1 VVVLGDFGRSPRM
14 QYHAL
19 SLAKQARLDV
29 DVVAYA
35 GSTPRSEILREP
47 RIHLHLISPPPAW
60 LARYLPR
67 VLALAT
73 RVLLQLFQLAALT
86 LARLPRPDY
95 VLLQTPPCAPAFT
108 ACRLV
113 SLLRGAA
120 TRLRDRA
127 FVRDRALV
135 ADPDAADLRP
145 LPSSRK
151 NQQRRRTTPLL
162 ASVLAVKIKRKHGAK
177 KADEDGFYDAETPEE
192 RAQRKA
198 DALARVAGIEA
209 LLKEQSA
216 ALEASRAKADA
227 SVAQLT
233 AALSEKCVVE
243 RMLDEM
249 ERKKEAAELEKEEMR
264 SECDALLDKVTVLTD
279 ARQADHVAHA
289 VVVRRWRDELVAY
302 QEKTPKAF
310 LAEIVALVGDMDN
323 EVEIELADAEVMA
336 KRADGGVRRAKG
348 EELVLCDE
356 WTHNPN
362 LAMARPD
369 RLARL
374 AAKARAPLALADAA
388 RILGAEPDAAAAGA
402 GEMKMSTPTMVAKRR
417 TALGEINKANDRA
430 APLPEAPAFEKA
442 KSPAVVAKT
451 AEASAATLLSE
462 PSPRTAL
469 RAEMAAARLEM
480 AALKSESKAAGLLD
494 ANALAGAGPASPGV
508 KPLGSRNAGHG
519 FKKASVNLGSFGF
532 NKRSAP
538 AGVKP
543 SRAAAAVAFAANGG
557 FDDFGAENV
566 APAGGRS
573 IVVSPR

>member
-1 VVVLGDFGRSPRM
+1 MAHVFVIGAAAGAMGSIVGASPARAARARRFRHERLFPRPPPRPPRCDRARARGTPPHPVSAS
-14 QYHAL
+14 HAL
-19 SLAKQARLDV
+19 SR
-29 DVVAYA
+29 
-35 GSTPRSEILREP
+35 
-47 RIHLHLISPPPAW
+47 
-60 LARYLPR
+60 
-67 VLALAT
+67 
-73 RVLLQLFQLAALT
+73 
-86 LARLPRPDY
+86 
-95 VLLQTPPCAPAFT
+95 
-108 ACRLV
+108 V
-113 SLLRGAA
+113 SLLRGDA

-145 LPSSRK
+145 PPSSRK

-417 TALGEINKANDRA
+417 TALGEIKANDRA

-451 AEASAATLLSE
+451 AEASAATFLSE

-480 AALKSESKAAGLLD
+480 EALKSESKATGLLD

>member
-1 VVVLGDFGRSPRM
+1 
-14 QYHAL
+14 
-19 SLAKQARLDV
+19 
-29 DVVAYA
+29 
-35 GSTPRSEILREP
+35 
-47 RIHLHLISPPPAW
+47 
-60 LARYLPR
+60 
-67 VLALAT
+67 
-73 RVLLQLFQLAALT
+73 
-86 LARLPRPDY
+86 
-95 VLLQTPPCAPAFT
+95 
-108 ACRLV
+108 
-113 SLLRGAA
+113 
-120 TRLRDRA
+120 
-127 FVRDRALV
+127 
-135 ADPDAADLRP
+135 
-145 LPSSRK
+145 
-151 NQQRRRTTPLL
+151 
-162 ASVLAVKIKRKHGAK
+162 
-177 KADEDGFYDAETPEE
+177 
-192 RAQRKA
+192 
-198 DALARVAGIEA
+198 
-209 LLKEQSA
+209 
-216 ALEASRAKADA
+216 
-227 SVAQLT
+227 
-233 AALSEKCVVE
+233 
-243 RMLDEM
+243 MLDEM

-310 LAEIVALVGDMDN
+310 LAEIIALVGDMDN

-374 AAKARAPLALADAA
+374 AAKARVPLALADAA
-388 RILGAEPDAAAAGA
+388 SILGAEPEAAAGSAA

-451 AEASAATLLSE
+451 AEASAATFLSE

>member
-1 VVVLGDFGRSPRM
+1 MAHVFVIGAAAGAMGSIVGASPARAARARRFRHERLFPRPPPRPPRCDRARARGTPPHPVSAS
-14 QYHAL
+14 HAL
-19 SLAKQARLDV
+19 SR
-29 DVVAYA
+29 
-35 GSTPRSEILREP
+35 
-47 RIHLHLISPPPAW
+47 
-60 LARYLPR
+60 
-67 VLALAT
+67 
-73 RVLLQLFQLAALT
+73 
-86 LARLPRPDY
+86 
-95 VLLQTPPCAPAFT
+95 
-108 ACRLV
+108 V
-113 SLLRGAA
+113 SLLRGDA

-388 RILGAEPDAAAAGA
+388 RILGAEPDAAAGSAA